1 MKQFFEKKSTRNGIV
16 YKRPIS
22 TSHIVTSNVENEY
35 GAVVDNN
42 VSEKP
47 ETTSG
52 KKKKTNNKSNKKNN
66 DMTIDEQISTAENI
80 VDTMETPVKV
90 VKKDRGLIERCES
103 SKIIL
108 TEDNRQV
115 LND

>member
-1 MKQFFEKKSTRNGIV
+1 MKQFFRKRNLNVPFKKQVVRSTNPQEVTDNGIV
-16 YKRPIS
+16 VEPQDNEEAKKPAK
-22 TSHIVTSNVENEY
+22 NV
-35 GAVVDNN
+35 
-42 VSEKP
+42 KQ
-47 ETTSG
+47 
-52 KKKKTNNKSNKKNN
+52 NNKKSKKEE
-66 DMTIDEQISTAENI
+66 DMNIDEQISAAEVVLDEI
-80 VDTMETPVKV
+80 ERPKKV

>member
-1 MKQFFEKKSTRNGIV
+1 MKQFFRKRNLNVPFKTQAMRQTSPQEDTDNGVVMESPDNEEAKKPAKGGKPNNKKS
-16 YKRPIS
+16 
-22 TSHIVTSNVENEY
+22 
-35 GAVVDNN
+35 
-42 VSEKP
+42 
-47 ETTSG
+47 
-52 KKKKTNNKSNKKNN
+52 KKDE
-66 DMTIDEQISTAENI
+66 DMNIDEQISAAEVVLDEI
-80 VDTMETPVKV
+80 ERPKKI

>member
-1 MKQFFEKKSTRNGIV
+1 MKQFFKKRDLRTPMKRSVVMNRKNDST
-16 YKRPIS
+16 
-22 TSHIVTSNVENEY
+22 Y
-35 GAVVDNN
+35 GAPIVESEKAV
-42 VSEKP
+42 EKP
-47 ETTSG
+47 EIEKKAKPASG
-52 KKKKTNNKSNKKNN
+52 KKNNKKTKKGE
-66 DMTIDEQISTAENI
+66 DMNIDEQISAAEVVLDEI
-80 VDTMETPVKV
+80 ERPKKV